1 MLHRMTDKTHP
12 EPRQSIMIPV
22 RRAARNSNPLDFT
35 SNNLL
40 SLILSMAG
48 EDEPSKTKMTPV
60 TKLFAGKI
68 RIVEETEKLPVI
80 HRTPAS

>member
-1 MLHRMTDKTHP
+1 
-12 EPRQSIMIPV
+12 
-22 RRAARNSNPLDFT
+22 
-35 SNNLL
+35 
-40 SLILSMAG
+40 
-48 EDEPSKTKMTPV
+48 MTPV